1 MMLLDTSAL
10 IELLKGNPVITSAV
24 RESESKGDDVAFSSV
39 SLFELLQ
46 SVYHRKQPQQERKIK
61 AMAAQAFVLPL
72 DVRAAEESAKIM
84 GSLLRVGR
92 PVNALDVLIAG
103 TAAANGASVLVTSDR
118 DFLEIEKV
126 SDLKI
131 QFLR

>member
-1 MMLLDTSAL
+1 MIALDTSAL
-10 IELLKGNPVITSAV
+10 IELLKGNRAV
-24 RESESKGDDVAFSSV
+24 TAAVEESEARGEEVGFSAV

-46 SVYHRKQPQQERKIK
+46 SVYHRKQERQERKIK
-61 AMAAQAFVLPL
+61 AMAARALVLPL
-72 DVRAAEESAKIM
+72 DVGAVEESAKIM

-103 TAAANGASVLVTSDR
+103 TASANGATLLITSDR

-126 SDLKI
+126 SE
-131 QFLR
+131 LRIRLTR